1 MDDLLAEFLTE
12 TNEALGVTDVEL
24 VKLEQEP
31 DNPDILGNIFR
42 LVHTIK
48 GTSGFLGLPRLETVA
63 HAGEDVLGKIR
74 DGEIEVSPDVIT
86 LVLEA
91 LDRIKEIVQGLGELE
106 TEPEGDDTE
115 IVARLREMAA
125 NADAASA
132 AAAPAEPAAAEAAK
146 SDFEDIKANEPDELE
161 AAFNAAP
168 GPADAAADPDPE
180 PEPEPEPQ
188 PSKEVVAQG
197 SAAVAKKK
205 EAVPAKAGESSTAN
219 QTIRVSVDLLE
230 TLMTTVSELVLTRNQ
245 LMQLL
250 RGREGTDSEFTVPLQ
265 RLSHVT
271 TDLQEGVMKTRMQPI
286 GNAWAKLPRIVRD
299 LANDLGKKIELE
311 MIGADTE
318 LDRQVLDLIKD
329 PLMHMVR
336 NSGDHGLESTAER
349 VAAGK
354 PELGTITLNAF
365 HEGGHIILRISDDGG
380 GIDIDRVRQ
389 KALDN
394 GITNEQELSGLS
406 EQQILQFIFR
416 PGFST
421 AKAVTSVSGRGVGLD
436 VVRTNAEKIG
446 GTVDAKSVKGH
457 GTTFHDQNSTDLGN
471 RFGVDCRMRGRT
483 LRHAANQRC

>member
-12 TNEALGVTDVEL
+12 TNEALDVTDVEL

-106 TEPEGDDTE
+106 MEPEGDDTE

-146 SDFEDIKANEPDELE
+146 SDFEDIKANELDELE

-168 GPADAAADPDPE
+168 GPADAAATATDPDPE
-180 PEPEPEPQ
+180 PEPEP
-188 PSKEVVAQG
+188 SKEVVATG

-250 RGREGTDSEFTVPLQ
+250 RGREGTDSEFTVP
-265 RLSHVT
+265 
-271 TDLQEGVMKTRMQPI
+271 
-286 GNAWAKLPRIVRD
+286 
-299 LANDLGKKIELE
+299 
-311 MIGADTE
+311 
-318 LDRQVLDLIKD
+318 
-329 PLMHMVR
+329 
-336 NSGDHGLESTAER
+336 
-349 VAAGK
+349 
-354 PELGTITLNAF
+354 
-365 HEGGHIILRISDDGG
+365 
-380 GIDIDRVRQ
+380 
-389 KALDN
+389 
-394 GITNEQELSGLS
+394 
-406 EQQILQFIFR
+406 
-416 PGFST
+416 
-421 AKAVTSVSGRGVGLD
+421 
-436 VVRTNAEKIG
+436 
-446 GTVDAKSVKGH
+446 
-457 GTTFHDQNSTDLGN
+457 
-471 RFGVDCRMRGRT
+471 
-483 LRHAANQRC
+483 

>member
-12 TNEALGVTDVEL
+12 TNEALDVTDVEL

-74 DGEIEVSPDVIT
+74 DGEIEDVIT

-146 SDFEDIKANEPDELE
+146 SDFEDIKANELDELE

-188 PSKEVVAQG
+188 PSKEVVAKG

-219 QTIRVSVDLLE
+219 QTIRVSVDLLA
-230 TLMTTVSELVLTRNQ
+230 TLMITVSELVLTRNQ
-245 LMQLL
+245 LMQLCIAPGSL
-250 RGREGTDSEFTVPLQ
+250 DTS
-265 RLSHVT
+265 LSH
-271 TDLQEGVMKTRMQPI
+271 
-286 GNAWAKLPRIVRD
+286 
-299 LANDLGKKIELE
+299 
-311 MIGADTE
+311 
-318 LDRQVLDLIKD
+318 
-329 PLMHMVR
+329 
-336 NSGDHGLESTAER
+336 
-349 VAAGK
+349 AAG
-354 PELGTITLNAF
+354 L
-365 HEGGHIILRISDDGG
+365 SD
-380 GIDIDRVRQ
+380 I
-389 KALDN
+389 
-394 GITNEQELSGLS
+394 
-406 EQQILQFIFR
+406 
-416 PGFST
+416 
-421 AKAVTSVSGRGVGLD
+421 AV
-436 VVRTNAEKIG
+436 
-446 GTVDAKSVKGH
+446 
-457 GTTFHDQNSTDLGN
+457 
-471 RFGVDCRMRGRT
+471 C
-483 LRHAANQRC
+483 HA

>member
-1 MDDLLAEFLTE
+1 MDDILAEFLTE
-12 TNEALGVTDVEL
+12 RNEALDVTDVEL

-74 DGEIEVSPDVIT
+74 DGEIAVSPDVIT
-86 LVLEA
+86 LVLKA

-115 IVARLREMAA
+115 LVARLREMAA
-125 NADAASA
+125 DADAASA
-132 AAAPAEPAAAEAAK
+132 AAAAAAAAEPAPPEPAK
-146 SDFEDIKANEPDELE
+146 SDFEDIKANELDELE
-161 AAFNAAP
+161 AAFNSAP
-168 GPADAAADPDPE
+168 GPEDAAAAATEPDPE
-180 PEPEPEPQ
+180 PETEPE
-188 PSKEVVAQG
+188 PSKEVVAAG
-197 SAAVAKKK
+197 STAVAKKK

-311 MIGADTE
+311 MIGAETE
-318 LDRQVLDLIKD
+318 LDRQVLELIKD

-380 GIDIDRVRQ
+380 GIDIDRVRK

-406 EQQILQFIFR
+406 EQQILQFIVR

-436 VVRTNAEKIG
+436 VVRTNVEKIG
-446 GTVDAKSVKGH
+446 GTVDAKSVKG
-457 GTTFHDQNSTDLGN
+457 
-471 RFGVDCRMRGRT
+471 
-483 LRHAANQRC
+483 QRSRSKSR